1 MVEFQDFQKISRLS
15 RPCVVTEKID
25 GTNGQIYITE
35 DFDFYVG
42 SRNRYLTKEND
53 NHGFY
58 KWAMEN
64 KEELLTLGKG
74 RHFGEWWGCGIQG
87 RYSIKE
93 KRFSLFNVKR
103 YAENRP
109 SCCHVVPVL
118 AEIDTFDTNYISRI
132 MNDLIMMGSVA
143 SGISSD
149 KPEGIVIYHTHSGSL
164 FKKTF
169 ENDEF
174 PKGKIK

>member
-1 MVEFQDFQKISRLS
+1 MNEFQDFQKISRIS

-35 DFDFYVG
+35 DLEFYVG
-42 SRNRYLTKEND
+42 SRNRYLTKESD
-53 NHGFY
+53 NHGFHR
-58 KWAMEN
+58 WAMEN

-74 RHFGEWWGCGIQG
+74 RHFGEWWGFGIQG

-103 YAENRP
+103 FKESRP
-109 SCCHVVPVL
+109 SCCHLVPVV
-118 AEIDTFDTNYISRI
+118 AEIETFNTNDIEEIMRNLKIS
-132 MNDLIMMGSVA
+132 GSVA
-143 SGISSD
+143 SGFKSD
-149 KPEGIVIYHTHSGSL
+149 NPEGIVIYHTHSGYL

-169 ENDEF
+169 ENDDL
-174 PKGKIK
+174 PKSRR